1 MVRAVRGAIQVAENS
16 ASAIEE
22 AALKLVSE
30 LLRRNSVPQ
39 ERIVSI
45 LFSVTRD
52 LTRANPATATRSLGL
67 EQVPLFCLQEAEVEG
82 SLARVIRVLL
92 TYEADGQ
99 RAPVPVYLQGAEV
112 LRPDLAGEA

>member
-1 MVRAVRGAIQVAENS
+1 MAENS

-22 AALKLVSE
+22 AAARLISE
-30 LLRRNSVPQ
+30 LLGRNAVPQ
-39 ERIVSI
+39 ERIVSV

-52 LTRANPATATRSLGL
+52 LTRANPATAIRSLGL
-67 EQVPLFCLQEAEVEG
+67 AQVPLFCLQEAEIEG

-92 TYEADGQ
+92 TYEAEGR

-112 LRPDLAGEA
+112 LRPDLAEEA